1 MEEAVDDHMAAR
13 NLLVQNLLIL
23 VGVIAASEMSHT
35 GRRVAG
41 DILTETIAYVLNPTD
56 EQVITPIAPSTLYG

>member
-1 MEEAVDDHMAAR
+1 MEEKVDDHMAAR

-41 DILTETIAYVLNPTD
+41 GYPHRDNSICFKSN
-56 EQVITPIAPSTLYG
+56 